1 MRTPLRGSHLAMHRT
16 SLAMGA
22 FYLVLGFF
30 LGVLLSSL
38 TTSLLSGL
46 AVLS

>member
-1 MRTPLRGSHLAMHRT
+1 MALRGSHLAVHRT
-16 SLAMGA
+16 SLAMSA

-38 TTSLLSGL
+38 TISLLG
-46 AVLS
+46 

>member
-1 MRTPLRGSHLAMHRT
+1 MNIV
-16 SLAMGA
+16 SLA

-38 TTSLLSGL
+38 TTWLLGSELLKSTMHAFFG
-46 AVLS
+46 

>member
-1 MRTPLRGSHLAMHRT
+1 MTLLGVQRT

-30 LGVLLSSL
+30 LGVFLSSL
-38 TTSLLSGL
+38 TTSLLS
-46 AVLS
+46 